1 MQSAQIIRNGRRLIA
16 SREKI
21 LAGQGGQL
29 REVIAASWQR
39 SMAHGLRP
47 DRFSVPYAGPAPSS
61 VLADAAGPVAD
72 AVGAD
77 LAGTGVS
84 LFVADHEARIVD
96 RRVPDAR
103 LRARLDRL
111 SLAPGFRY
119 GEDAVGTTAIAVALS
134 QQGPALVAGGEHYAE
149 TLIPMV
155 CAAAP
160 VTDPRTGRVLGTIS
174 LACPGRDASPLMVA
188 LVKRASSDVEQ
199 RLADAAAGGDRL
211 LLERFLRVRR
221 QARGPVAAVS
231 ERAMLTNAAA
241 AVIVGERDRVALW
254 EWASAALHETAR
266 TAAPLLLSGGRTM
279 TVRASRVDE
288 NDLAA
293 GVLFSLDPAAD
304 QPPRGGGSGWDK
316 LTVTERGVAGIIAE
330 GATNREAAARLYLS
344 RHTVDYHLRQ
354 IFRKLG
360 VSSRVELTRLVMA
373 RASGEDG

>member
-16 SREKI
+16 SRDKI
-21 LAGQGGQL
+21 LAGQGGPL

-39 SMAHGLRP
+39 SMAHGLLP
-47 DRFSVPYAGPAPSS
+47 DRYSVPYVGPAPPG

-84 LFVADHEARIVD
+84 LFVSDHEARIVD

-119 GEDAVGTTAIAVALS
+119 GEDAVGTTAIAVAMS

-174 LACPGRDASPLMVA
+174 LACPGKDASPLMVA

-199 RLADAAAGGDRL
+199 RLADGAAGADRL
-211 LLERFLRVRR
+211 LLERFLHARR
-221 QARGPVAAVS
+221 QAKGPVAAIS
-231 ERAMLTNAAA
+231 EHAMLTNAAA
-241 AVIVGERDRVALW
+241 AVIVGERDRAVLW
-254 EWASAALHETAR
+254 EWAAAALRAAAW
-266 TAAPLLLSGGRTM
+266 TAAPLLLPGGRTM

-293 GVLFSLDPAAD
+293 GVLFRLDPAAD
-304 QPPRGGGSGWDK
+304 QAPRGHRSGWAS
-316 LTVTERGVAGIIAE
+316 LTAAERGVAEIIAE
-330 GATNREAAARLYLS
+330 GATNREAAVRLYLS

-373 RASGEDG
+373 RAAGGDG

>member
-119 GEDAVGTTAIAVALS
+119 GEDAVGTTAIGVALS

-199 RLADAAAGGDRL
+199 RIADAAAGSDRL

-221 QARGPVAAVS
+221 QAKGPVAAVS

-241 AVIVGERDRVALW
+241 AAIVGERDRVALW

-266 TAAPLLLSGGRTM
+266 IAAPLLLSGGRTM

-304 QPPRGGGSGWDK
+304 QPPRGRGSGWDG
-316 LTVTERGVAGIIAE
+316 LTVTERGVAEIIAL

-373 RASGEDG
+373 RAADADG